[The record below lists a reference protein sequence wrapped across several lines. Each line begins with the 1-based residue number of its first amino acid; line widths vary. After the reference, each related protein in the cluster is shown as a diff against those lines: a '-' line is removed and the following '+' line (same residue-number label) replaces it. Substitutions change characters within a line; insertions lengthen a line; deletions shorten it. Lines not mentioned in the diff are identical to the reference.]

1 MKKETLSNITLIA
14 ALIFLTTLCRLLTNQ
29 MAIYNFTAIGAGAL
43 FAGVVLKDKKYA
55 YIVPLA
61 ALILSDVFFQLF
73 TDIPGFYGGEML
85 FVYGGFVLITFM
97 GTRIRKPKAGNIFLA
112 SIASGLVFYLMS
124 NLGTFLFRDMYPH
137 TLSGL
142 LACYW
147 AAVPFYKNELFGSFF
162 LNTIMG
168 NVFYTALLFGAYAV
182 LKPVFVKQHS
192 AERQLA

>member
-1 MKKETLSNITLIA
+1 MKKETLSNIILIA
-14 ALIFLTTLCRLLTNQ
+14 ALIFLTALGRLVTNH

-61 ALILSDVFFQLF
+61 ALLLSDVFFQLF
-73 TDIPGFYGGEML
+73 TDIPGFYGGEMF
-85 FVYGGFVLITFM
+85 FVYGGFILITFI
-97 GTRIRKPKAGNIFLA
+97 GTRIRKAKAGNIFLA
-112 SIASGLVFYLMS
+112 SVASGVVFYLMS

-142 LACYW
+142 LACYY
-147 AAVPFYKNELFGSFF
+147 AAIPFYKNELFGSFF

-168 NVFYTALLFGAYAV
+168 NVFYTGLLFGAYAL
-182 LKPVFVKQHS
+182 LKPVFVKQQDRGQQF
-192 AERQLA
+192 A

>member
-1 MKKETLSNITLIA
+1 MKKETLSNIILIA
-14 ALIFLTTLCRLLTNQ
+14 ALIFLTTLGRLATNY

-43 FAGVVLKDKKYA
+43 FAGVVLKEKKYA

-61 ALILSDVFFQLF
+61 ALVLSDIFFQLF
-73 TDIPGFYGGEML
+73 TEIPGFYGGEML

-112 SIASGLVFYLMS
+112 SIASGLIFYLVS

-137 TLSGL
+137 TFSGL
-142 LACYW
+142 LACYY
-147 AAVPFYKNELFGSFF
+147 AAIPFYKNELFGSFF

-168 NVFYTALLFGAYAV
+168 NVFYTGLLFGAYSL
-182 LKPVFVKQHS
+182 LKPVFVKQTGNREQF
-192 AERQLA
+192 A

>member
-1 MKKETLSNITLIA
+1 MKKETLSNIILIA
-14 ALIFLTTLCRLLTNQ
+14 ALIFLTTLGRLVTNY

-61 ALILSDVFFQLF
+61 ALVLSDVFFQLF
-73 TDIPGFYGGEML
+73 TEIPGFYGGEML
-85 FVYGGFVLITFM
+85 FVYGGFVLITFL
-97 GTRIRKPKAGNIFLA
+97 GTKIRKPKAGNIFLA
-112 SIASGLVFYLMS
+112 SIASGLIFYLVS

-142 LACYW
+142 LACYY
-147 AAVPFYKNELFGSFF
+147 AAIPFYKNELFGSFF

-168 NVFYTALLFGAYAV
+168 NVFYTGLLFGAYSL
-182 LKPVFVKQHS
+182 LKPVFVKQ
-192 AERQLA
+192 AESREQFA